1 MTIEILCLNPFFE
14 ALRLIKTITKNW
26 SWRKRKREKVQTVST
41 AARIVEL
48 KHRLPD
54 ATQWQL
60 EIIRDA
66 EPTTMTS
73 PERILALCE
82 ATRYLIRN
90 QVEGDF
96 VECGVWRGGSMSAVA
111 RTLRHMRA
119 VNRKLWLYDTF
130 EGMSAP
136 SCVDVDF
143 LGRPAAVMMADEK
156 AKSKNPHDP
165 NSIWCRSPLDG
176 VRQTMVET
184 GYPMSKIQFV
194 KGMVEQTLPEH
205 KPDRIA
211 LLRLDTDWYES
222 TKCELEHLF
231 PRLAPGAVLIIDDYG
246 HWDGCRRA
254 VDEYF
259 EQNQVRMLLN
269 RIDYTARIG
278 IYWPQPQPT
287 AVSAPLRLGRPAH
300 RKETGKNGL

>member
-1 MTIEILCLNPFFE
+1 M
-14 ALRLIKTITKNW
+14 
-26 SWRKRKREKVQTVST
+26 ST
-41 AARIVEL
+41 TARIDEL
-48 KHRLPD
+48 KGRLPD

-60 EIIRDA
+60 KIIRA
-66 EPTTMTS
+66 VEPTTMTS

-96 VECGVWRGGSMSAVA
+96 VECGVWRGGSMAAVA
-111 RTLRHMRA
+111 RTLGHMRA
-119 VNRKLWLYDTF
+119 VNRRLWMYDTY

-136 SCVDVDF
+136 SYVDVDF
-143 LGRPAAVMMADEK
+143 LGRPAAKMMEAEK
-156 AKSKNPHDP
+156 AISKNPNDA
-165 NSIWCRSPLDG
+165 NSIWCRSPLEG

-184 GYPMSKIQFV
+184 GYPMSKIRFV
-194 KGMVEQTLPEH
+194 KGMVEQTLSEH
-205 KPDRIA
+205 KPDKVA

-231 PRLAPGAVLIIDDYG
+231 PRLVPGAVLIIDDYG

-259 EQNQVRMLLN
+259 EENQVRMLLN

-278 IYWPQPQPT
+278 IYWPQT
-287 AVSAPLRLGRPAH
+287 ATASGFFNAGTWAYRPSEGDW
-300 RKETGKNGL
+300 KK